1 MVELLHVEVQ
11 AQRDPEV
18 AVVSQ
23 STTWLNMTNPE
34 AVGLVLQSRSG
45 LSKHKQRNLSGRTK
59 IPWTTQRLTCYALL
73 SPDFTKSGTKIRLF
87 N

>member
-1 MVELLHVEVQ
+1 MLMALLAYVGH
-11 AQRDPEV
+11 V

-45 LSKHKQRNLSGRTK
+45 LSKHKHRNLSGRTK
-59 IPWTTQRLTCYALL
+59 IPWTSSAYVTY
-73 SPDFTKSGTKIRLF
+73 SP
-87 N
+87 